1 MSRFAFV
8 IEEGFEP
15 STHSLEGCCSIQL
28 SYPTGHFSETLSSK
42 KRRKGKRL
50 YCKHQI
56 GNRFFADAE
65 TPAHLATKR
74 FSAKSSLKKERKNP
88 FSLNDTTNKR
98 IIGIHKTPDIRSLNV
113 GDSEKSTYLCRA
125 FLSIPCD
132 GKLRS

>member
-65 TPAHLATKR
+65 TPAHLATKD
-74 FSAKSSLKKERKNP
+74 SLPNH
-88 FSLNDTTNKR
+88 L
-98 IIGIHKTPDIRSLNV
+98 
-113 GDSEKSTYLCRA
+113 
-125 FLSIPCD
+125 
-132 GKLRS
+132 